1 MSNFFRDVEIIANYW
16 YYYFNEYAIL
26 REAMCNEIE
35 EEVSKLKNVDD
46 IEEAFQ
52 MENFFYVQ
60 EMRFKHTD
68 ELQSIYNMEP
78 NEELVKAVKKLSQ
91 KQLFTLY
98 RGIREKGYHLF
109 NLLWTAYNVYL
120 EIRRGTEITK
130 ELIYD
135 NSLSKWATI
144 HLTMLTPQE
153 VEQLFPIPK
162 EYDGNRYG
170 WRDYYS
176 DIEASKEL
184 GYTKMMGEEKA
195 LHYIMNCNS
204 HPFFTEV
211 GVELMSI
218 ALEYAN
224 KDIIEVLEEINT
236 KLKLEQELLDMINNK

>member
-68 ELQSIYNMEP
+68 ELQSICNMEP
-78 NEELVKAVKKLSQ
+78 NEELVKAVKKLNQ
-91 KQLFTLY
+91 KELFTLY

-109 NLLWTAYNVYL
+109 NLLWTSYSVYL
-120 EIRRGTEITK
+120 DMRRGAELTK

-135 NSLSKWATI
+135 NSLPKWVTI
-144 HLTMLTPQE
+144 YLMMLTPQE

-162 EYDGNRYG
+162 EYDGEKYC
-170 WRDYYS
+170 WRDYFS
-176 DIEASKEL
+176 DREASKEL

-204 HPFFTEV
+204 HPFFTAL
-211 GVELMSI
+211 GLELMSI